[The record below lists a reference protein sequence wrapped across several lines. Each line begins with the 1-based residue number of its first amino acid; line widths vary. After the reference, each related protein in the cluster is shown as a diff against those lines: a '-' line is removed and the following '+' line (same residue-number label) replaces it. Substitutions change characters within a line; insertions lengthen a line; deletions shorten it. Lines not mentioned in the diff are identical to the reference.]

1 MSKGEISH
9 RGKIIHIG
17 SQTIIVEIISKSAC
31 SSCNAA
37 GLCNMS
43 EAVKKEIEI
52 KKLPDFSFKVGQEVE
67 VIMTNSTGFKAVL
80 ISYVL
85 PLIILMILILSLS
98 LSGINEL
105 ISGLT
110 AIGGVGLYYFAIWLL
125 KDKIAHECCFYI
137 KD

>member
-17 SQTIIVEIISKSAC
+17 PQTIIVEIISKSAC

-125 KDKIAHECCFYI
+125 KDKIANECCFYI